1 MDKRLYFEL
10 NEDELYELNRFTR
23 DLTMSAELGLL
34 DPLIGR
40 EKELE
45 RMIRVLCRRTKNN
58 PVIIGEPGVGKTA
71 LVEGLAQKIANQEVP
86 KQLLDASVVTVD
98 LGALVAGTRYR
109 GEFEERLQ
117 LLIEHAQDVPDTIL
131 FIDEIHTLIGAG
143 SAEGTMDAANML
155 KPVLSR
161 GKFRCIGATT
171 SEEYKKYIQ
180 KDAALER
187 RFQPILVEPP
197 TIPATVRI
205 LSRLR
210 RTFESFH
217 GVIIANDALVNAVE
231 LSERYITNRFLPDKA
246 IDVIDEACALVAMKA
261 VQHPYGI
268 DPFYDKLADIEEEK
282 DDLIRMNDYYAA
294 AKVYEKEIKLRT
306 ALENYQRFYATLTDD
321 ERAVLKNQKD
331 EFIQKFIP
339 SMENTQSLEE
349 ILNELEWL
357 TKSKTDKNQEEDEV
371 SDEKNS
377 NTNDSE
383 SFIKNEITTEN
394 ESKKDDFDLLNMD
407 INDPAAI
414 EALMKRSDEDILKFL
429 DGGEEEE
436 DKRFMY

>member
-1 MDKRLYFEL
+1 MNYRVYFEL

-40 EKELE
+40 ERELE
-45 RMIRVLCRRTKNN
+45 RMIRILCRRTKNN

-86 KQLLDASVVTVD
+86 RQLLDACVVTVD

-117 LLIEHAQDVPDTIL
+117 LLIEHAQDVPNTII

-197 TIPATVRI
+197 SPASTVRI
-205 LSRLR
+205 LSRIR
-210 RTFESFH
+210 KSFESFH
-217 GVIIANDALVNAVE
+217 GVIISNEALVDAVE
-231 LSERYITNRFLPDKA
+231 LSERYIADRFLPDKA
-246 IDVIDEACALVAMKA
+246 IDVIDEACTLVAMKA
-261 VQHPYGI
+261 IKHPPGI
-268 DPFYDKLADIEEEK
+268 GPFYDQLSALQEEK
-282 DDLIRMNDYYAA
+282 DEMIRMSDYYSA
-294 AKVYEKEIKLRT
+294 AKINEKEAKLRN
-306 ALENYQRFYATLTDD
+306 ALENYQRFYSGLSDD
-321 ERAVLKNQKD
+321 EKTVLKNQK
-331 EFIQKFIP
+331 EFVQKFIP
-339 SMENTQSLEE
+339 SIENVQSLDEV
-349 ILNELEWL
+349 LHELEWL
-357 TKSKTDKNQEEDEV
+357 MKSDNDKTSSQNNDDNFDDEE
-371 SDEKNS
+371 S
-377 NTNDSE
+377 NLL
-383 SFIKNEITTEN
+383 IKEN
-394 ESKKDDFDLLNMD
+394 HQDN
-407 INDPAAI
+407 
-414 EALMKRSDEDILKFL
+414 
-429 DGGEEEE
+429 
-436 DKRFMY
+436 

>member
-1 MDKRLYFEL
+1 MNYRVYFEL

-40 EKELE
+40 ERELE

-86 KQLLDASVVTVD
+86 RQLLDASVVTVD

-197 TIPATVRI
+197 SPASTVRI
-205 LSRLR
+205 LSRIR
-210 RTFESFH
+210 KSFESFH
-217 GVIIANDALVNAVE
+217 GVIISNEALVNAVE
-231 LSERYITNRFLPDKA
+231 LSERYIADRFLPDKA
-246 IDVIDEACALVAMKA
+246 IDVIDEACTLVAMKA
-261 VQHPYGI
+261 VKHPPGI
-268 DPFYDKLADIEEEK
+268 GPFYDQLAKIQEEK
-282 DDLIRMNDYYAA
+282 DELLRMSDYYGA
-294 AKVYEKEIKLRT
+294 AKINEKEAKLRT
-306 ALENYQRFYATLTDD
+306 ALDNYQRFYAGLSDNEKT
-321 ERAVLKNQKD
+321 VLKNQK
-331 EFIQKFIP
+331 EFVQKFIP
-339 SMENTQSLEE
+339 SIENTQSLDEV
-349 ILNELEWL
+349 LHELEWL
-357 TKSKTDKNQEEDEV
+357 MKSDSDKVKKPENQETFNDDSSNLLTNENHQ
-371 SDEKNS
+371 EK
-377 NTNDSE
+377 
-383 SFIKNEITTEN
+383 
-394 ESKKDDFDLLNMD
+394 
-407 INDPAAI
+407 
-414 EALMKRSDEDILKFL
+414 
-429 DGGEEEE
+429 
-436 DKRFMY
+436 

>member
-1 MDKRLYFEL
+1 MQNRIYFEL

-86 KQLLDASVVTVD
+86 RQLLNASVVTVD

-197 TIPATVRI
+197 SPVATVRI
-205 LSRLR
+205 LSRIR
-210 RTFESFH
+210 RSFESFH
-217 GVIIANDALVNAVE
+217 GVIISNEALVDAVE
-231 LSERYITNRFLPDKA
+231 LSERYISNRFLPDKA
-246 IDVIDEACALVAMKA
+246 IDVIDEACSLVAMKA
-261 VQHPYGI
+261 IKNPPGI
-268 DPFYDKLADIEEEK
+268 GPFYDMLADIQEEK
-282 DDLIRMNDYYAA
+282 DELIRMSDYYAA
-294 AKVYEKEIKLRT
+294 AKIHEKEAKLKT
-306 ALENYQRFYATLTDD
+306 ALDNYQRFYAGLSDD
-321 ERAVLKNQKD
+321 EKTFLKNQKD
-331 EFIQKFIP
+331 FLQKFIP
-339 SMENTQSLEE
+339 SLENQQTLEE
-349 ILNELEWL
+349 LLHELEWL
-357 TKSKTDKNQEEDEV
+357 KRQEADKEETDENDENKVEDDSTLSFLEKHEE
-371 SDEKNS
+371 K
-377 NTNDSE
+377 
-383 SFIKNEITTEN
+383 
-394 ESKKDDFDLLNMD
+394 
-407 INDPAAI
+407 P
-414 EALMKRSDEDILKFL
+414 
-429 DGGEEEE
+429 
-436 DKRFMY
+436 

>member
-1 MDKRLYFEL
+1 MNYRVYFEL

-40 EKELE
+40 ERELE
-45 RMIRVLCRRTKNN
+45 RMVRILCRRTKNN

-86 KQLLDASVVTVD
+86 RQLLDASVVTVD

-197 TIPATVRI
+197 SPASTVRI
-205 LSRLR
+205 LSRIR
-210 RTFESFH
+210 KSFESFH
-217 GVIIANDALVNAVE
+217 GVIISNEALVDAVE
-231 LSERYITNRFLPDKA
+231 LSERYIADRFLPDKA
-246 IDVIDEACALVAMKA
+246 IDVIDEACTLVAMKA
-261 VQHPYGI
+261 IKHPPGI
-268 DPFYDKLADIEEEK
+268 GPFYEMLSAFQEEK
-282 DDLIRMNDYYAA
+282 DEMIRMSDYYSA
-294 AKVYEKEIKLRT
+294 AKINEKEAKLRT
-306 ALENYQRFYATLTDD
+306 ALDNYQRFYSGLSDD
-321 ERAVLKNQKD
+321 EKTVLKNQKD
-331 EFIQKFIP
+331 FVQKFIP
-339 SMENTQSLEE
+339 SIENPQSLDEV
-349 ILNELEWL
+349 LHELEWL
-357 TKSKTDKNQEEDEV
+357 MKADSVKNKQEIEESYDDEE
-371 SDEKNS
+371 SNLLTNENHQEK
-377 NTNDSE
+377 
-383 SFIKNEITTEN
+383 
-394 ESKKDDFDLLNMD
+394 
-407 INDPAAI
+407 
-414 EALMKRSDEDILKFL
+414 
-429 DGGEEEE
+429 
-436 DKRFMY
+436 

>member
-1 MDKRLYFEL
+1 MNYKVYFEL
-10 NEDELYELNRFTR
+10 SEDELYELNRFTR

-40 EKELE
+40 ERELE
-45 RMIRVLCRRTKNN
+45 RMIRILCRRTKNN

-86 KQLLDASVVTVD
+86 RQLLDACVVTVD

-117 LLIEHAQDVPDTIL
+117 LLIEHAQDVPNTII

-197 TIPATVRI
+197 SPASTVRI
-205 LSRLR
+205 LSRIR
-210 RTFESFH
+210 KSFESFH
-217 GVIIANDALVNAVE
+217 GVIISNEALVDAVE
-231 LSERYITNRFLPDKA
+231 LSERYIADRFLPDKA
-246 IDVIDEACALVAMKA
+246 IDVIDEACTLVAMKA
-261 VQHPYGI
+261 IKHPPGI
-268 DPFYDKLADIEEEK
+268 GQFYDRLAALQEEK
-282 DDLIRMNDYYAA
+282 DEMIRMSDYYSA
-294 AKVYEKEIKLRT
+294 AKINEKEAKLRN
-306 ALENYQRFYATLTDD
+306 ALDNYQRFYSGLSDD
-321 ERAVLKNQKD
+321 EKTVLKNQK
-331 EFIQKFIP
+331 EFVQKFIP
-339 SMENTQSLEE
+339 SIENVQSLDEV
-349 ILNELEWL
+349 LHELEWL
-357 TKSKTDKNQEEDEV
+357 TKSDSDKNTSRNSEDNFDEDE
-371 SDEKNS
+371 S
-377 NTNDSE
+377 NILT
-383 SFIKNEITTEN
+383 KEN
-394 ESKKDDFDLLNMD
+394 HQEN
-407 INDPAAI
+407 
-414 EALMKRSDEDILKFL
+414 
-429 DGGEEEE
+429 
-436 DKRFMY
+436 

>member
-1 MDKRLYFEL
+1 MNYKVYFEL
-10 NEDELYELNRFTR
+10 DEDELYELNRFTR

-40 EKELE
+40 ERELD

-86 KQLLDASVVTVD
+86 RQLLDASVVTVD

-171 SEEYKKYIQ
+171 TDEYKKYIER
-180 KDAALER
+180 DPALER

-197 TIPATVRI
+197 SPAATVRI
-205 LSRLR
+205 LSRVR
-210 RTFESFH
+210 KSFESFH
-217 GVIIANDALVNAVE
+217 GVVISNEALVEAVE
-231 LSERYITNRFLPDKA
+231 LSERYIADRFLPDKA
-246 IDVIDEACALVAMKA
+246 IDVIDEACTLVAMKA
-261 VQHPYGI
+261 VKHPPGI
-268 DPFYDKLADIEEEK
+268 GPFYERLAAMQEEK
-282 DDLIRMNDYYAA
+282 DEMLRMNDYYGAA
-294 AKVYEKEIKLRT
+294 RINEQETRLRS
-306 ALENYQRFYATLTDD
+306 AIDHYQRFYSGLPDD
-321 ERAVLKNQKD
+321 DKWILKNQKD
-331 EFIQKFIP
+331 FVQRFIP
-339 SMENTQSLEE
+339 SMENPQSLEE
-349 ILNELEWL
+349 VLHELEWFI
-357 TKSKTDKNQEEDEV
+357 KSEAETDQKAENQQAFANPLD
-371 SDEKNS
+371 SDLIESETYNS
-377 NTNDSE
+377 NSE
-383 SFIKNEITTEN
+383 QNPSIDQSF
-394 ESKKDDFDLLNMD
+394 
-407 INDPAAI
+407 
-414 EALMKRSDEDILKFL
+414 
-429 DGGEEEE
+429 
-436 DKRFMY
+436 

>member
-1 MDKRLYFEL
+1 MNYRVYFEL

-40 EKELE
+40 ERELE
-45 RMIRVLCRRTKNN
+45 RMVRILCRRTKNN

-86 KQLLDASVVTVD
+86 RQLLDASVVTVD

-197 TIPATVRI
+197 SPASTVRI
-205 LSRLR
+205 LSRIR
-210 RTFESFH
+210 KSFESFH
-217 GVIIANDALVNAVE
+217 GVIISNEALVDAVE
-231 LSERYITNRFLPDKA
+231 LSERYIADRFLPDKA
-246 IDVIDEACALVAMKA
+246 IDVIDEACTLVAMKA
-261 VQHPYGI
+261 IKHPPGI
-268 DPFYDKLADIEEEK
+268 GPFYDMLAAFQEEK
-282 DDLIRMNDYYAA
+282 DEMIRMSDYYSA
-294 AKVYEKEIKLRT
+294 AKINEKEAKLRT
-306 ALENYQRFYATLTDD
+306 ALDNYQRFYSGLSDD
-321 ERAVLKNQKD
+321 EKTVLKNQKD
-331 EFIQKFIP
+331 FVQKFIP
-339 SMENTQSLEE
+339 SIENPQSLDEV
-349 ILNELEWL
+349 LHELEWL
-357 TKSKTDKNQEEDEV
+357 TKSDSEKNKREE
-371 SDEKNS
+371 SDENFDDEESNLLTNENHQENS
-377 NTNDSE
+377 
-383 SFIKNEITTEN
+383 
-394 ESKKDDFDLLNMD
+394 
-407 INDPAAI
+407 
-414 EALMKRSDEDILKFL
+414 
-429 DGGEEEE
+429 
-436 DKRFMY
+436 

>member
-1 MDKRLYFEL
+1 MNYRVYFEL
-10 NEDELYELNRFTR
+10 DEDELYELNRFTR

-40 EKELE
+40 ERELD

-86 KQLLDASVVTVD
+86 RQLLDASVVTVD

-171 SEEYKKYIQ
+171 TDEYKKYIER
-180 KDAALER
+180 DPALER

-197 TIPATVRI
+197 SPASTVRI
-205 LSRLR
+205 LSRVR
-210 RTFESFH
+210 KSFESFH
-217 GVIIANDALVNAVE
+217 NVVISNEALVEAVE
-231 LSERYITNRFLPDKA
+231 LSERYIADRFLPDKA
-246 IDVIDEACALVAMKA
+246 IDVIDEACTLVAMKA
-261 VQHPYGI
+261 VKHPPGI
-268 DPFYDKLADIEEEK
+268 GPFYERLAAMQEEK
-282 DDLIRMNDYYAA
+282 DEMLRMNDYYGAA
-294 AKVYEKEIKLRT
+294 RINEQETRLRT
-306 ALENYQRFYATLTDD
+306 AIDHYQRFYSGLPDD
-321 ERAVLKNQKD
+321 DKWVLKNQK
-331 EFIQKFIP
+331 EFVQRFIP
-339 SMENTQSLEE
+339 SMENPQSLEE
-349 ILNELEWL
+349 VLHELEWL
-357 TKSKTDKNQEEDEV
+357 IKSE
-371 SDEKNS
+371 SDNKSQTNS
-377 NTNDSE
+377 NNNSQQNSDV
-383 SFIKNEITTEN
+383 
-394 ESKKDDFDLLNMD
+394 DFDDKVYNDDLSEKD
-407 INDPAAI
+407 IIDPN
-414 EALMKRSDEDILKFL
+414 S
-429 DGGEEEE
+429 
-436 DKRFMY
+436 